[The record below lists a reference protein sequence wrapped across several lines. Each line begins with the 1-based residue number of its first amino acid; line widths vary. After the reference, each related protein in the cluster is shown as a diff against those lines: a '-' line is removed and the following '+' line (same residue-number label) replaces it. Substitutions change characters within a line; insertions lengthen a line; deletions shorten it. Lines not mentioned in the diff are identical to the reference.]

1 MTTTITGSGGVSQV
15 QDGSIG
21 TADFA
26 ANAITAAKL
35 PAGSVLQ
42 VVHNNFNTHTTSS
55 SGTYADTGLQ
65 MSITPTSSSSKILVL
80 VSQCGV
86 RKEGGDALSYL
97 KLVRNS
103 TDLVQISISGAYTGS
118 TALNSGSEST
128 CFLDS
133 PNTTSSVGYKTQ
145 FFRGNVGNVHVQ
157 VNGVKS
163 TITLME
169 IAG

>member
-1 MTTTITGSGGVSQV
+1 MTTTITGATGVNQIT
-15 QDGSIG
+15 D
-21 TADFA
+21 D
-26 ANAITAAKL
+26 AITVAKL

-86 RKEGGDALSYL
+86 RKEGGDAYMFL
-97 KLVRNS
+97 KLVRDS
-103 TDLVQISISGAYTGS
+103 TDLVQISITSAYTAS

-133 PNTTSSVGYKTQ
+133 PNTTSSVVYKTQ